1 MAAIT
6 TDKEVQEA
14 VGELAAG
21 TGGTTSVQQ
30 VNPVLQNVDPTT
42 GQISIPQDEKL
53 TGPANLTSQPGG
65 TTGAAASQGDTSNLS
80 PTAPV
85 ASKTDLGQVA
95 AIEDVTTKVDAVGPM
110 TAAQIGTAPTV
121 DMTGVQG
128 TVSAGSIGTAATQQL
143 DQKATTQYQLSQ
155 LMSSIQQGQP
165 LPPWASPAVRKISG
179 VMQARGLG
187 ASSMAAAAMTQAVME
202 AGVVIAADDAKKYA
216 TIQLANLNN
225 EQQMALSNAATYAA
239 MDKANLNARLTAA
252 VTNAQSLL
260 ATETKNLD
268 AQQQANTLSFNA
280 LTQAAFKDAAEENAR
295 KQFNAKNEVQ
305 VEEFFAQLG
314 SQVESANAN
323 RVAAMEQFNV
333 SESNA
338 MSQFNNTMRD
348 SREKFNSNMQFA
360 VDQSNVQW
368 RRQVN
373 TANTAIQN
381 ETNRINVQNEFNA
394 SQNALNNL
402 WQQYRDNAAWNF
414 QKGES
419 KLQRDHELGVMA
431 MEFANTTSMY
441 DKKQKDDLAMGIGNW
456 LATWA
461 AS

>member
-1 MAAIT
+1 MAALT
-6 TDKEVQEA
+6 TDQDVQQA

-30 VNPVLQNVDPTT
+30 VNPVLQNVQTSEIQGTAGTMLTPQPGTAAPTAQGQTT
-42 GQISIPQDEKL
+42 GI
-53 TGPANLTSQPGG
+53 T
-65 TTGAAASQGDTSNLS
+65 

-85 ASKTDLGQVA
+85 ASSPTLGQVG
-95 AIEDVTTKVDAVGPM
+95 AIDDVTSDIQAAGPM
-110 TAAQIGTAPTV
+110 QAAQITQPVEV

-143 DQKATTQYQLSQ
+143 DPQATTQYQLSQ
-155 LMSSIQQGQP
+155 LMNSIQQGQP
-165 LPPWASPAVRKISG
+165 LPPWASPAVRKITG

-187 ASSMAAAAMTQAVME
+187 ASSMAAAAMTQAVLE

-225 EQQMALSNAATYAA
+225 EQQMALSNAATFAA
-239 MDKANLNARLTAA
+239 MDKSNLNARLTAA

-268 AQQQANTLSFNA
+268 AQQQANTLSFNS
-280 LTQAAFKDAAEENAR
+280 LTQGMFKDAAEENAR
-295 KQFNAKNEVQ
+295 QQFNAKNEVQ

-333 SESNA
+333 SEQNA

-348 SREKFNSNMQFA
+348 SREKFNNNMQFA
-360 VDQSNVQW
+360 IDQSNVQW

-373 TANTAIQN
+373 TANTALQN

-461 AS
+461 AQ

>member
-1 MAAIT
+1 MAALT
-6 TDKEVQEA
+6 TDQDVQQA

-30 VNPVLQNVDPTT
+30 VNPVLQNVQPSEIQGTAGTT
-42 GQISIPQDEKL
+42 L
-53 TGPANLTSQPGG
+53 TPQPGG
-65 TTGAAASQGDTSNLS
+65 AAAPTAQGQTTGIT

-85 ASKTDLGQVA
+85 ATSPTLGQVG
-95 AIEDVTTKVDAVGPM
+95 AIEDVTTEVTAAGPM

-143 DQKATTQYQLSQ
+143 DPQATTQYQLSQ
-155 LMSSIQQGQP
+155 LMNSIQQGQP
-165 LPPWASPAVRKISG
+165 LPPWASPAVRKITG

-187 ASSMAAAAMTQAVME
+187 ASSMAAAAMTQAVLE

-225 EQQMALSNAATYAA
+225 EQQMALSNAATFAA

-280 LTQAAFKDAAEENAR
+280 LTQAMFKDAAEENAR
-295 KQFNAKNEVQ
+295 QQFNAKNEVQ

-333 SESNA
+333 SEQNA
-338 MSQFNNTMRD
+338 MNQFNNTMRD

-360 VDQSNVQW
+360 IDQSNVQW

-373 TANTAIQN
+373 TANTALQN

-419 KLQRDHELGVMA
+419 KLQRDHELGIMA
-431 MEFANTTSMY
+431 MEFANTNALY
-441 DKKQKDDLAMGIGNW
+441 DKKQKDDLAMGVGNW
-456 LATWA
+456 IATWA
-461 AS
+461 ASL

>member
-1 MAAIT
+1 MAALT
-6 TDKEVQEA
+6 TDQDVQQA

-30 VNPVLQNVDPTT
+30 VNPVLQNVQTSEIQGTAGTMLTPQPGTAAPTAQGQTT
-42 GQISIPQDEKL
+42 GI
-53 TGPANLTSQPGG
+53 T
-65 TTGAAASQGDTSNLS
+65 

-85 ASKTDLGQVA
+85 ASSPTLGQVG
-95 AIEDVTTKVDAVGPM
+95 AIDDVTSDIQAAGPM
-110 TAAQIGTAPTV
+110 QAAQITQPVEV

-143 DQKATTQYQLSQ
+143 DPQATTQYQLSQ
-155 LMSSIQQGQP
+155 LMNSIQQGQP
-165 LPPWASPAVRKISG
+165 LPPWASPAVRKITG

-187 ASSMAAAAMTQAVME
+187 ASSMAAAAMTQAVLE

-225 EQQMALSNAATYAA
+225 EQQMALSNAATFAA
-239 MDKANLNARLTAA
+239 MDKSNLNARLTAA

-268 AQQQANTLSFNA
+268 AQQQANTLSFNS
-280 LTQAAFKDAAEENAR
+280 LTQGMFKDAAEENAR
-295 KQFNAKNEVQ
+295 QQFNAKNEVQ

-333 SESNA
+333 SEQNA

-348 SREKFNSNMQFA
+348 SREKFNNNMQFA
-360 VDQSNVQW
+360 IDQSNVQW
-368 RRQVN
+368 RGQVN
-373 TANTAIQN
+373 TANTALQN

-461 AS
+461 AQ

>member
-1 MAAIT
+1 MAALT
-6 TDKEVQEA
+6 TDQDVQQA

-30 VNPVLQNVDPTT
+30 VNPVLQNV
-42 GQISIPQDEKL
+42 QASEIQ
-53 TGPANLTSQPGG
+53 G
-65 TTGAAASQGDTSNLS
+65 TTGTMLTPQPGAAAPTAQGQTTGIT

-85 ASKTDLGQVA
+85 ASSPTLGQVG
-95 AIEDVTTKVDAVGPM
+95 AIDDVTSDIQAAGPM
-110 TAAQIGTAPTV
+110 QAAQITQPVEV

-143 DQKATTQYQLSQ
+143 DPQATTQYQLSQ
-155 LMSSIQQGQP
+155 LMNSIQQGQP
-165 LPPWASPAVRKISG
+165 LPPWASPAVRKITG

-187 ASSMAAAAMTQAVME
+187 ASSMAAAAMTQAVLE

-225 EQQMALSNAATYAA
+225 EQQMALSNAATFAA
-239 MDKANLNARLTAA
+239 MDKSNLNARLTAA

-268 AQQQANTLSFNA
+268 AQQQANTLSFNS
-280 LTQAAFKDAAEENAR
+280 LTQGMFKDAAEENAR
-295 KQFNAKNEVQ
+295 QQFNAKNEVQ

-333 SESNA
+333 SEQNA

-348 SREKFNSNMQFA
+348 SREKFNNNMQFA
-360 VDQSNVQW
+360 IDQSNVQW

-373 TANTAIQN
+373 TANTALQN

-461 AS
+461 ASK

>member
-6 TDKEVQEA
+6 TDEEVQKA

-30 VNPVLQNVDPTT
+30 VNPVLQNVDPNT
-42 GQISIPQDEKL
+42 GEISIPTEEKL
-53 TGPANLTSQPGG
+53 TGPVDLTSQPGG
-65 TTGAAASQGDTSNLS
+65 TTGAVALKGDTSGLS
-80 PTAPV
+80 PAAPLPPV
-85 ASKTDLGQVA
+85 DLGQVG
-95 AIEDVTTKVDAVGPM
+95 AIEDVTTEITNIGDAK
-110 TAAQIGTAPTV
+110 AAKIGTAPTV
-121 DMTGVQG
+121 DMTGVEG
-128 TVSAGSIGTAATQQL
+128 TVSTGSIGTAATQQL

-165 LPPWASPAVRKISG
+165 LPPWASPAVRKVSG

-187 ASSMAAAAMTQAVME
+187 ASSMAAAAMTQAGME

-295 KQFNAKNEVQ
+295 KQFNAKNEMQ

-368 RRQVN
+368 RRQIN
-373 TANTAIQN
+373 TANTALQN

-431 MEFANTTSMY
+431 MEFANTTAMY

-461 AS
+461 ASS

>member
-1 MAAIT
+1 MAALT
-6 TDKEVQEA
+6 TDQDVQQA

-30 VNPVLQNVDPTT
+30 VKPVLQNVQPSEIQGTAGTT
-42 GQISIPQDEKL
+42 L
-53 TGPANLTSQPGG
+53 TPQPGG
-65 TTGAAASQGDTSNLS
+65 AAAPTAQGQTTGII

-85 ASKTDLGQVA
+85 ASSPTLGQVG
-95 AIEDVTTKVDAVGPM
+95 AIEDVTTEVTAAGPM

-143 DQKATTQYQLSQ
+143 DPQATTQYQLSQ
-155 LMSSIQQGQP
+155 LMNSIQQGQP
-165 LPPWASPAVRKISG
+165 LPPWASPAVRKITG

-187 ASSMAAAAMTQAVME
+187 ASSMAAAAMTQAVLE

-225 EQQMALSNAATYAA
+225 EQQMALSNAATFAA

-280 LTQAAFKDAAEENAR
+280 LTQAMFKDAAEENAR
-295 KQFNAKNEVQ
+295 QQFNAKNEVQ

-333 SESNA
+333 SEQNA
-338 MSQFNNTMRD
+338 MSQFNSTMRD

-360 VDQSNVQW
+360 IDQSNVQW

-373 TANTAIQN
+373 TANTALQN

>member
-6 TDKEVQEA
+6 TDQDVQTA

-21 TGGTTSVQQ
+21 TAGTTSVQQ
-30 VNPVLQNVDPTT
+30 VSPVLQNVQTNEI
-42 GQISIPQDEKL
+42 Q
-53 TGPANLTSQPGG
+53 G
-65 TTGAAASQGDTSNLS
+65 TTGTMITPQPGAAVTTSQGQTTGLT

-85 ASKTDLGQVA
+85 ASGPNIGQIT
-95 AIEDVTTKVDAVGPM
+95 AIDDVTSDIQAAGPM
-110 TAAQIGTAPTV
+110 TAAQITQPVQV
-121 DMTGVQG
+121 DMTGVQAG
-128 TVSAGSIGTAATQQL
+128 PSAGAVGTAATQQL
-143 DQKATTQYQLSQ
+143 DQQATTQYQLSQ
-155 LMSSIQQGQP
+155 LMNSIQQGQP
-165 LPPWASPAVRKISG
+165 MPPWASPAVRKISG

-187 ASSMAAAAMTQAVME
+187 ASSMAAAAMTQAVLE

-225 EQQMALSNAATYAA
+225 EQQMALSNAATFAA
-239 MDKANLNARLTAA
+239 MDKANLSARLTSA

-268 AQQQANTLSFNA
+268 AQQQANTLSFNS
-280 LTQAAFKDAAEENAR
+280 LTQGMFKDAAEENAR
-295 KQFNAKNEVQ
+295 QQFNAKNEIQ

-333 SESNA
+333 SEQNA
-338 MSQFNNTMRD
+338 MGQFNNTMRD
-348 SREKFNSNMQFA
+348 SREKFNSNMQYA

-368 RRQVN
+368 RRQLN
-373 TANTAIQN
+373 TANTALQN

-461 AS
+461 AGI

>member
-1 MAAIT
+1 MAALT
-6 TDKEVQEA
+6 TDQDVQQA

-30 VNPVLQNVDPTT
+30 VNPVLQNVQPSEIQGTAGTT
-42 GQISIPQDEKL
+42 L
-53 TGPANLTSQPGG
+53 TPQPGG
-65 TTGAAASQGDTSNLS
+65 AAAPTAQGQTTGIT

-85 ASKTDLGQVA
+85 TSSPTLGQVG
-95 AIEDVTTKVDAVGPM
+95 AIEDVTTEVTAAGPM

-143 DQKATTQYQLSQ
+143 DPQATTQYQLSQ
-155 LMSSIQQGQP
+155 LMNSIQQGQP
-165 LPPWASPAVRKISG
+165 LPPWASPAVRKITG

-187 ASSMAAAAMTQAVME
+187 ASSMAAAAMTQAVLE

-225 EQQMALSNAATYAA
+225 EQQMALSNAATFAA

-280 LTQAAFKDAAEENAR
+280 LTQAMFKDAAEENAR
-295 KQFNAKNEVQ
+295 QQFNAKNEVQ

-333 SESNA
+333 SEQNA
-338 MSQFNNTMRD
+338 MSQFNSTMRD

-360 VDQSNVQW
+360 IDQSNVQW

-373 TANTAIQN
+373 TANTALQN

>member
-1 MAAIT
+1 MAALT
-6 TDKEVQEA
+6 TDQDVQQA

-30 VNPVLQNVDPTT
+30 VNPVLQNVQPSEIQGTAGTT
-42 GQISIPQDEKL
+42 L
-53 TGPANLTSQPGG
+53 TPQPGG
-65 TTGAAASQGDTSNLS
+65 AAAPTAQGQTTGIT

-85 ASKTDLGQVA
+85 ASSPTLGQVG
-95 AIEDVTTKVDAVGPM
+95 AIEDVTTEVTAAGPM

-143 DQKATTQYQLSQ
+143 DPQATTQYQLSQ
-155 LMSSIQQGQP
+155 LMNSIQQGQP
-165 LPPWASPAVRKISG
+165 LPPWASPAVRKITG

-187 ASSMAAAAMTQAVME
+187 ASSMAAAAMTQAVLE

-216 TIQLANLNN
+216 TIQLANLKN
-225 EQQMALSNAATYAA
+225 EQQMALSNAATFAA

-280 LTQAAFKDAAEENAR
+280 LTQAMFKDAAEENAR
-295 KQFNAKNEVQ
+295 QQFNAKNEVQ

-333 SESNA
+333 SEQNA
-338 MSQFNNTMRD
+338 MSQFNSTMRD

-360 VDQSNVQW
+360 IDQSNVQW

-373 TANTAIQN
+373 TANTALQN